1 MKSMTENRATETP
14 VHLVICTPHSV
25 RPASLGA
32 LIQQMKASDE
42 PGFRHVQY
50 FSDIPS
56 DDEARTL
63 VVLSV
68 FETDELMG
76 ALQFLANVENRI
88 QSGAMKVMVISRATH
103 PKLSTLLKLKGVFE
117 VADFQLSAKTLHY
130 KIRLGVEQLRKAS
143 IESTVSW
150 SPEVEHASDFWSTVN
165 PKHVRFVIGKWFMN
179 LYGPGPSAG
188 LWQDS
193 GLRLNGEKGWI
204 FQPRG
209 EERVFFKGDGRWIFF
224 GNCPEFSWSLGLWYF
239 ISKKPFFAFYEKN
252 QVVYEKAWFPNDGT
266 FAVRKNS
273 LQAKSMHPLIQ
284 ATIEASILLKHERST
299 GTDLAV
305 SEIHQAKEVYE
316 KAKIHFTIT
325 EKNGVSTR
333 FDDCLELVLLRG
345 NQAIL
350 NVDPGIL
357 ASGDRISL
365 EARLHEGDEQS
376 KIVFTAT
383 TRVIATEEGEPRS
396 GQRIAAICELDQTV
410 EGHFVG
416 LVRIFRERRERML
429 EFFTNARGA

>member
-1 MKSMTENRATETP
+1 
-14 VHLVICTPHSV
+14 
-25 RPASLGA
+25 
-32 LIQQMKASDE
+32 MKASDE
-42 PGFRHVQY
+42 PGFRHVQS

-68 FETDELMG
+68 FETDELVG
-76 ALQFLANVENRI
+76 ALQFLANVEDRI

-117 VADFQLSAKTLHY
+117 VADFQLSAKALHY
-130 KIRLGVEQLRKAS
+130 KIRFGVDSLRKPVATTS
-143 IESTVSW
+143 VSW
-150 SPEVEHASDFWSTVN
+150 LPEVEHASDFWTTVN

-193 GLRLNGEKGWI
+193 GLSLDGEKGWI

-209 EERVFFKGDGRWIFF
+209 EDRAFFTGDGRWIFF

-252 QVVYEKAWFPNDGT
+252 RIVYEKAWFLDSGT

-273 LQAKSMHPLIQ
+273 LQAKSMHPQIQ
-284 ATIEASILLKHERST
+284 ATIEASILLKHERGS
-299 GTDLAV
+299 GIDLAV
-305 SEIHQAKEVYE
+305 SEVRQAKDLYE
-316 KAKIHFTIT
+316 KAKVHFAIT
-325 EKNGVSTR
+325 EKNGVSMR
-333 FDDCLELVLLRG
+333 FNDCLELVSLRG
-345 NQAIL
+345 SQAIL

-357 ASGDRISL
+357 TSGDRISL
-365 EARLHEGDEQS
+365 EARLHEGDEHS
-376 KIVFTAT
+376 KVVFTAT
-383 TRVIATEEGEPRS
+383 TKVIATEGSDSRTNH
-396 GQRIAAICELDQTV
+396 RIAAICELDQTV

-416 LVRIFRERRERML
+416 LIRVFRERRERML
-429 EFFTNARGA
+429 DFFTNARGA